1 MSGYQFWKM
10 DMIWFLYRAAGMNNV
25 MIRSRTCSCAKIRPL
40 MLWSTRKADH
50 DAHSFM
56 QCLSTRTDSTSLSY
70 IPSRRTLR
78 CSAICLF
85 NSLQTNYRPVNW
97 VNSYTVV
104 AQSQALLVTEKL
116 FASLF
121 YFVIGIVFL
130 KQSNRSTSFSF
141 SLKNFI

>member
-1 MSGYQFWKM
+1 MWSDFSTGLQGWIMWWSG
-10 DMIWFLYRAAGMNNV
+10 AGLAPV
-25 MIRSRTCSCAKIRPL
+25 QRL
-40 MLWSTRKADH
+40 GLWCCGPPCKADH

-56 QCLSTRTDSTSLSY
+56 QRLSTRTDSTSLSY
-70 IPSRRTLR
+70 MSSRRTLH

-85 NSLQTNYRPVNW
+85 NSLQTNYRPANW

-121 YFVIGIVFL
+121 YYFIGIVFL
-130 KQSNRSTSFSF
+130 KQSNRSTYFSF
-141 SLKNFI
+141 LLKNFI